1 MGVDKDMTELQSSF
15 SICATMVANEFIDQ
29 YMAAASGEYVK
40 VYLYLLRHQD
50 RLTEVASIAD
60 ALNHT
65 EADVRRALAY
75 WERLGVLKARGKEED
90 GREAAAAGAVSSA
103 GEAEAVAA
111 AAAAKAPGKAETA
124 GLPAP
129 AADRRA
135 KVRPVYTPDQVS
147 RLAGDEEFSQ
157 LLYIA
162 QKYLN
167 KVFTQREGEVLAYL
181 YDGLH
186 MSFDLLEYLL
196 EYCVQGG
203 HTSIRYIETVALN
216 WHEKELDTVEK
227 AKAYASGF
235 MKDSFAVMKAFG
247 LSDRHPGEAE
257 KEMITRWVQVYGF
270 TRELI
275 VEACN
280 RTLRATHNPSFPY
293 ADKILSEWRKEGVK
307 SMQDV
312 EALDQKRARSQSQN
326 KTRKKEQ
333 GTANRF
339 HNFEQRDTNY
349 DSLVLEQVKSWIG
362 EQ

>member
-1 MGVDKDMTELQSSF
+1 MTELQSSF
-15 SICATMVANEFIDQ
+15 SISATMVANEFIDQ

-50 RLTEVASIAD
+50 RSVEVASIAD

-75 WERLGVLKARGKEED
+75 WERLGVLKTQGRGH
-90 GREAAAAGAVSSA
+90 GSREAAAAASVSPAGA
-103 GEAEAVAA
+103 EE
-111 AAAAKAPGKAETA
+111 AAKAA
-124 GLPAP
+124 GLPGTLERPVP
-129 AADRRA
+129 AADNKA
-135 KVRPVYTPDQVS
+135 KVRPIYTPDQVEK
-147 RLAGDEEFSQ
+147 LTGDEEFSQ

-167 KVFTQREGEVLAYL
+167 KVFTQREGEVFAYL

-186 MSFDLLEYLL
+186 MSFDLLEYLI

-216 WHEKELDTVEK
+216 WHEKGLDTVDQ
-227 AKAYASGF
+227 AKSYASGF

-257 KEMITRWVQVYGF
+257 KEMITRWIQVYGF

-307 SMQDV
+307 NIKDV
-312 EALDQKRARSQSQN
+312 EALDQKRTRNQSQN

-333 GTANRF
+333 GTGNRF